1 MRHYYAEYNRYGLNS
16 NGPARNHEFH
26 RFDTRA
32 ERDKWVLDNQYN
44 SFGFLA
50 AAKCTRAIVERNLGQ
65 DFLVT
70 ADGLCFECR

>member
-1 MRHYYAEYNRYGLNS
+1 MRHYYAEYNRYGLDS
-16 NGPARNHEFH
+16 EGPDRNHEFH

-32 ERDKWVLDNQYN
+32 ERDKWVLDNQYD

-65 DFLVT
+65 NFLVT
-70 ADGLCFECR
+70 ADGLCFECW